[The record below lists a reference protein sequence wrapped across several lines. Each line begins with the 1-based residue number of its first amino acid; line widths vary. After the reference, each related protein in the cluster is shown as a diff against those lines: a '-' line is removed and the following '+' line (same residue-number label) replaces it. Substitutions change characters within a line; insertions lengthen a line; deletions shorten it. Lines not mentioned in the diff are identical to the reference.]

1 MVSNQKKRNG
11 SAYTEATSR
20 FTRFVSITSFVTM
33 PFKVTRVGK
42 PDKPSLLASLSD
54 IHECILPVSHKANT
68 SSEPLPLD
76 TLTVATGIK
85 PRVSK
90 SDALDAQAELL
101 LLEAAAGAA
110 EDLSGFCEP
119 EESDCL
125 F

>member
-1 MVSNQKKRNG
+1 MCSLPRLIVLVNGFNSNAKDG
-11 SAYTEATSR
+11 
-20 FTRFVSITSFVTM
+20 
-33 PFKVTRVGK
+33 P
-42 PDKPSLLASLSD
+42 ASLSD
-54 IHECILPVSHKANT
+54 IQECILPVSHKANT
-68 SSEPLPLD
+68 SSEQLPLD

-119 EESDCL
+119 EESDC
-125 F
+125 FF